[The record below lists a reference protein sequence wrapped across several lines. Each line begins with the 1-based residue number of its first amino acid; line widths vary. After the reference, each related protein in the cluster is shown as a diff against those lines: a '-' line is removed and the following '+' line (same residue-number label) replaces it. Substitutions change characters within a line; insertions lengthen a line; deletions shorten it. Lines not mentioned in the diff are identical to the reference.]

1 MITMNSTILSYNKI
15 NQVQDQ
21 IPLEV
26 PDSYIFE
33 EKKSAQKLIPDLY
46 DLDRLEGENIFIQ
59 RNSTPNLSSN
69 NRLRKNYFNSMLM
82 DISLSKNFNTNKVAQ
97 KVMQPNIYSNY
108 EDVGIESL
116 KEEKDFNNSNNV
128 DIKNG
133 NEEIHNIYQNES
145 HKINDDIINNINI
158 KKNIIIKSNK
168 KDEYLHAKSGIYN
181 QNLNIDINSTFK
193 ENINNNKSNKK
204 NKLFIEKSIRSDFNA
219 LNFRNIMKKDPNKNI
234 ITINTSLYKPRKR
247 MSTFFSIN
255 NSINDKSKNSIND
268 FLKFEE
274 ESNKEQ
280 NSLEILNKN
289 ANSNKITN
297 KKNLKQE
304 ILKSFHNSNSIF
316 DLSNNS
322 HLEQEKSS
330 QSKLNDM
337 ISNNISY
344 LNMEEKDSNNIK
356 KNIFN
361 NVPKNITKKNSL
373 NNYNFKTERN
383 NIQRNSQQ
391 NNNNVN
397 ARFSSMSSRKF
408 NFDYPKK
415 IISEELSKDNE
426 DAKSIDY
433 LENKNKK
440 NRDLNSFKPLVK
452 MKIKNFKKIIK
463 NNGFLNILTFLE
475 DDDLISLLKSNKQI
489 ISLINRSI
497 ENAYFLRIKKNLL
510 KFKHIFELLKC
521 SLIFTKL
528 KDSFKI
534 DFVINIR
541 FINPNKIYANINE
554 EELLPKCYQILFF
567 YQCYKPLEPNAKLK
581 TKENTKNVKMYDYYT
596 FDLYPNGYQF
606 PSIYITKESQQLNDK
621 NIEEKLVYV
630 QPILP
635 FKFNDK
641 GIINF
646 EIYSS
651 KNNFIIPTSIKVY
664 MKQFDLKEYINELNM
679 NQYNNL
685 RICEYEDIS
694 THWKLLDNEKNQKAF
709 LEIKSKLK
717 ERFEPNFLIEDISFI
732 NIGFFL
738 YKINLEARKPGLL
751 DRNKIGNDFGIDLMV
766 KRKYEYVEN
775 EIKKNNLIIER
786 RQIFELRV
794 GDKIII
800 YISAK
805 KNKTRKKK

>member
-15 NQVQDQ
+15 NQVQEQ
-21 IPLEV
+21 IPLEL

-46 DLDRLEGENIFIQ
+46 DLDRLEGENIVIQ
-59 RNSTPNLSSN
+59 RNSTPNLSSKN
-69 NRLRKNYFNSMLM
+69 GLRRNYFNSVLM
-82 DISLSKNFNTNKVAQ
+82 DISLSKNYNTNKVAQ

-108 EDVGIESL
+108 EDVDIESL
-116 KEEKDFNNSNNV
+116 KEEKDFNNSNNI
-128 DIKNG
+128 DIK

-168 KDEYLHAKSGIYN
+168 KDDYLHAKSGIYN
-181 QNLNIDINSTFK
+181 QNLNIDMNSTFK
-193 ENINNNKSNKK
+193 DNINNLNSNKK
-204 NKLFIEKSIRSDFNA
+204 NKLFDKSIKSDFNA
-219 LNFRNIMKKDPNKNI
+219 FNFGNIMKKDPNKNI

-247 MSTFFSIN
+247 MSTFFSNN
-255 NSINDKSKNSIND
+255 NSINDKSKNSINN

-274 ESNKEQ
+274 ESNNGE
-280 NSLEILNKN
+280 NSLEILNKKSKN
-289 ANSNKITN
+289 NINNKITN
-297 KKNLKQE
+297 KKNLKE
-304 ILKSFHNSNSIF
+304 EVLKSFHNSNSIF

-337 ISNNISY
+337 ISYNNSY
-344 LNMEEKDSNNIK
+344 LNMDEKDNIIK
-356 KNIFN
+356 KNILNHIPN
-361 NVPKNITKKNSL
+361 NIAKKNSL

-391 NNNNVN
+391 NNNNIN
-397 ARFSSMSSRKF
+397 TRFSAMSSRKF

-415 IISEELSKDNE
+415 IIAEELSKDNE
-426 DAKSIDY
+426 DIKSNGYI
-433 LENKNKK
+433 ENKSKK
-440 NRDLNSFKPLVK
+440 NRELNPFKPLVK
-452 MKIKNFKKIIK
+452 MNLKNFKKIIK
-463 NNGFLNILTFLE
+463 NNGLFNILTFLD
-475 DDDLISLLKSNKQI
+475 DDDLISLLKSNKQL
-489 ISLINRSI
+489 ISLINKSI
-497 ENAYFLRIKKNLL
+497 ADAYYLRIKKNLL

-521 SLIFTKL
+521 SLIYTKI

-541 FINPNKIYANINE
+541 FINPSKIYANINE

-581 TKENTKNVKMYDYYT
+581 TKENTKKVKMYDYYT
-596 FDLYPNGYQF
+596 FDLYPNRYQF
-606 PSIYITKESQQLNDK
+606 PSIYITKESQQINDK

>member
-15 NQVQDQ
+15 NQVQEQ
-21 IPLEV
+21 IPLEL

-46 DLDRLEGENIFIQ
+46 DLDRLEGENIVIQ
-59 RNSTPNLSSN
+59 RNSTPNLSSKN
-69 NRLRKNYFNSMLM
+69 GLRRNYFNSVLM
-82 DISLSKNFNTNKVAQ
+82 DISLSKNYNTNKVAQ

-116 KEEKDFNNSNNV
+116 KEEKDFNNSNNI
-128 DIKNG
+128 DIK

-168 KDEYLHAKSGIYN
+168 KDDYLHAKSGIYN
-181 QNLNIDINSTFK
+181 QNLNIDMNSTFK
-193 ENINNNKSNKK
+193 DNINNLNSNKK
-204 NKLFIEKSIRSDFNA
+204 NKLFDKSIKSDFNA
-219 LNFRNIMKKDPNKNI
+219 FNFGNIMKKDPNKNI

-247 MSTFFSIN
+247 MSTFFSNN
-255 NSINDKSKNSIND
+255 NSINDKSKNSINN

-274 ESNKEQ
+274 ESNKDE
-280 NSLEILNKN
+280 NSLEILNKKSKN
-289 ANSNKITN
+289 NINNKITN
-297 KKNLKQE
+297 KKNLKE
-304 ILKSFHNSNSIF
+304 EVLKSFHNSNSIF

-337 ISNNISY
+337 ISYNNSY
-344 LNMEEKDSNNIK
+344 LNMDEKDNIIK
-356 KNIFN
+356 KNILNHIPN
-361 NVPKNITKKNSL
+361 NIAKKNSL

-391 NNNNVN
+391 NNNNIN
-397 ARFSSMSSRKF
+397 TRFSAMSSRKF

-415 IISEELSKDNE
+415 IIAEELSKDNE
-426 DAKSIDY
+426 DIKSNGYI
-433 LENKNKK
+433 ENKSKK
-440 NRDLNSFKPLVK
+440 NRELNPFKPLVK
-452 MKIKNFKKIIK
+452 MNLKNFKKIIK
-463 NNGFLNILTFLE
+463 NNGLFNILTFLD
-475 DDDLISLLKSNKQI
+475 DDDLISLLKSNKQL
-489 ISLINRSI
+489 ISLINKSI
-497 ENAYFLRIKKNLL
+497 ADAYYLRIKKNLL

-521 SLIFTKL
+521 SLIYTKI

-541 FINPNKIYANINE
+541 FINPSKIYANINE

-581 TKENTKNVKMYDYYT
+581 TKENTKKVKMYDYYT
-596 FDLYPNGYQF
+596 FDLYPNRYQF
-606 PSIYITKESQQLNDK
+606 PSIYITKESQQINDK

-651 KNNFIIPTSIKVY
+651 KNDFISPPSIKVY
-664 MKQFDLKEYINELNM
+664 MKQFDLKDYINELNA

-685 RICEYEDIS
+685 RVCEYEDIS
-694 THWKLLDNEKNQKAF
+694 THWKLLDNDKNKIAF
-709 LEIKSKLK
+709 QDIKNKLRA
-717 ERFEPNFLIEDISFI
+717 RFEPNFLIGDISFI

-794 GDKIII
+794 GDKIVI

-805 KNKTRKKK
+805 KNKARRKK

>member
-1 MITMNSTILSYNKI
+1 
-15 NQVQDQ
+15 
-21 IPLEV
+21 
-26 PDSYIFE
+26 
-33 EKKSAQKLIPDLY
+33 
-46 DLDRLEGENIFIQ
+46 
-59 RNSTPNLSSN
+59 
-69 NRLRKNYFNSMLM
+69 
-82 DISLSKNFNTNKVAQ
+82 
-97 KVMQPNIYSNY
+97 
-108 EDVGIESL
+108 
-116 KEEKDFNNSNNV
+116 
-128 DIKNG
+128 
-133 NEEIHNIYQNES
+133 
-145 HKINDDIINNINI
+145 
-158 KKNIIIKSNK
+158 
-168 KDEYLHAKSGIYN
+168 
-181 QNLNIDINSTFK
+181 
-193 ENINNNKSNKK
+193 
-204 NKLFIEKSIRSDFNA
+204 
-219 LNFRNIMKKDPNKNI
+219 
-234 ITINTSLYKPRKR
+234 
-247 MSTFFSIN
+247 
-255 NSINDKSKNSIND
+255 
-268 FLKFEE
+268 
-274 ESNKEQ
+274 
-280 NSLEILNKN
+280 
-289 ANSNKITN
+289 
-297 KKNLKQE
+297 
-304 ILKSFHNSNSIF
+304 
-316 DLSNNS
+316 
-322 HLEQEKSS
+322 
-330 QSKLNDM
+330 M

-489 ISLINRSI
+489 ILLINRSI

-521 SLIFTKL
+521 SLIYTKL

-541 FINPNKIYANINE
+541 FINPSKIYANINE

>member
-1 MITMNSTILSYNKI
+1 
-15 NQVQDQ
+15 
-21 IPLEV
+21 
-26 PDSYIFE
+26 
-33 EKKSAQKLIPDLY
+33 
-46 DLDRLEGENIFIQ
+46 
-59 RNSTPNLSSN
+59 
-69 NRLRKNYFNSMLM
+69 
-82 DISLSKNFNTNKVAQ
+82 
-97 KVMQPNIYSNY
+97 
-108 EDVGIESL
+108 
-116 KEEKDFNNSNNV
+116 
-128 DIKNG
+128 
-133 NEEIHNIYQNES
+133 
-145 HKINDDIINNINI
+145 
-158 KKNIIIKSNK
+158 
-168 KDEYLHAKSGIYN
+168 
-181 QNLNIDINSTFK
+181 
-193 ENINNNKSNKK
+193 
-204 NKLFIEKSIRSDFNA
+204 
-219 LNFRNIMKKDPNKNI
+219 MKKDPNKNI

-289 ANSNKITN
+289 TNNNKITY

-489 ISLINRSI
+489 ILLINRSI

-521 SLIFTKL
+521 SLIYTKL

-541 FINPNKIYANINE
+541 FINPSKIYANINE